1 MPVNDLIPVAVQRAL
16 LCGERLSACVC
27 TVKLS
32 FMSCCC
38 PLVAFADGGCPP
50 CAPWHMVRVGWACAA
65 RSACVRIGRA
75 CYGTGRCSDPAA
87 CASWGA
93 GQLCQH
99 VRSVV
104 AVSTIRARRGST
116 ARAVAGAVPLRIAP
130 ACLPGP
136 HTGAVAC
143 VKLIYVLS
151 GRCGLPRCSAA
162 SVAIV
167 PAITM

>member
-1 MPVNDLIPVAVQRAL
+1 MTRFPSLSSVRSSARAPV
-16 LCGERLSACVC
+16 CVC
-27 TVKLS
+27 LHCETVIYVVLLS
-32 FMSCCC
+32 IGRICGRGLPPLCTLAHGSC
-38 PLVAFADGGCPP
+38 
-50 CAPWHMVRVGWACAA
+50 RVGL
-65 RSACVRIGRA
+65 RSALGMRGIGRA

-116 ARAVAGAVPLRIAP
+116 ARAVAGAVPLCIAP